1 MNKSFFEIGFIGG
14 AINSAVGT
22 VHTIAS
28 QMDGK
33 FKLVAGCFS
42 KNLDTN
48 IDTGKQRNIDPQR
61 VYDNWETMLIQE
73 KGLLDAIVIVT
84 PTPDHCYMI
93 EKALML
99 GYAVISEKSLT
110 KSVDEAKRLKQI
122 IDTQNSFL
130 TVTYN
135 YTGYPVIRELKQRI
149 LNGEFGKINQILVE
163 MPQEGFIRI
172 GLDGKP
178 IVPQSWRLRDYEI
191 PTISLD
197 LGVHV
202 YNIINFLTGED
213 AIEVCAVENSY
224 GNFKQIIDDIHA
236 IATFSSGMVCNIWF
250 SKSALGY
257 RNGLRIRIFGNDGSA
272 EWVQCNPEELIINNK
287 AGEKKIIIRGQNDLL
302 LLNIPRYNRFK
313 SGHPAGFIEAFA
325 NLYTDIYESLY
336 TYKYQS
342 NQNYLNMYTFG
353 INDALKG
360 LLFLTA
366 MHISFDEKKW
376 VKVENIT

>member
-1 MNKSFFEIGFIGG
+1 MNKSVFEIGFIGG

-48 IDTGKQRNIDPQR
+48 RDTGKQWNIDPQR

-73 KGLLDAIVIVT
+73 KGLLDAIVILT

-93 EKALML
+93 DKALML
-99 GYAVISEKSLT
+99 GHAVISEKSLT
-110 KSVDEAKRLKQI
+110 KSVDEAKQLKQI
-122 IDTQNSFL
+122 VDKQNSFL

-135 YTGYPVIRELKQRI
+135 YTGYPVVRELKQRI
-149 LNGEFGKINQILVE
+149 QNGEFGKINQILIE

-178 IVPQSWRLRDYEI
+178 IIPQDWRLKDYEI

-213 AIEVCAVENSY
+213 ALEVCAVENSY
-224 GNFKQIIDDIHA
+224 GNFKKIIDDIHA
-236 IATFSSGMVCNIWF
+236 ITTLSNGIVCNIWF

-287 AGEKKIIIRGQNDLL
+287 TGEKKIVIRGQNEVL
-302 LLNIPRYNRFK
+302 LLNMPRYNRFK

-342 NQNYLNMYTFG
+342 KQNYKNMYTFG

-366 MHISFDEKKW
+366 MHISFKEKKW
-376 VKVENIT
+376 VKVENI